1 MCHCGQN
8 FDSAGMNE
16 NFLSGNDLTGV
27 EFLLPLCHV
36 YISGFDMDITG
47 IRSPVMESVLHFFS
61 KNNVEKL
68 RSSKKI
74 QRHYSRFEIST
85 HCSSLPILFA

>member
-8 FDSAGMNE
+8 FDSEGMNE

-47 IRSPVMESVLHFFS
+47 ILSPVMESALHFFS
-61 KNNVEKL
+61 KNNIEKL
-68 RSSKKI
+68 RSSKKS
-74 QRHYSRFEIST
+74 QRHYSRVEIST
-85 HCSSLPILFA
+85 HCSSLPILLA